1 MNMVTEQKISETC
14 DKVSQISYGKEITL
28 SQIYERNQFPMPKK
42 APLIFKLKH
51 HPCTIALVVGISLE
65 CTLRP
70 EIETFLIPIERKRPR
85 GKLETSPWSLYYI
98 R

>member
-1 MNMVTEQKISETC
+1 MVTEQKISETC

-28 SQIYERNQFPMPKK
+28 SQIYERNQFSMPKK
-42 APLIFKLKH
+42 VPLIFKLKH
-51 HPCTIALVVGISLE
+51 HPCTIALVDGISLE
-65 CTLRP
+65 YTLRP

-85 GKLETSPWSLYYI
+85 GKLETPPWSLYHI

>member
-85 GKLETSPWSLYYI
+85 GKLRNSPVVAVLL
-98 R
+98 